1 MWPRR
6 GGRAIRASPLGRL
19 PSHTPQVLT
28 VFAVLCD
35 EVDLLRR
42 TAEETFYPA
51 LAMAGH
57 GVPGGE
63 DPVSKDGDE
72 ELLIGRTLPFLQEAA
87 NLCERLHTVS
97 INIVHQVCPPQAR
110 GDAGASG

>member
-1 MWPRR
+1 M
-6 GGRAIRASPLGRL
+6 
-19 PSHTPQVLT
+19 
-28 VFAVLCD
+28 FAVLCD

-51 LAMAGH
+51 LAMVGH

-72 ELLIGRTLPFLQEAA
+72 ELLVGRTLPFLQEAA

-97 INIVHQVCPPQAR
+97 VNIVHQVRLLHAWTRPRPLTLRPAARVSLPRPPAAVP
-110 GDAGASG
+110 DHV